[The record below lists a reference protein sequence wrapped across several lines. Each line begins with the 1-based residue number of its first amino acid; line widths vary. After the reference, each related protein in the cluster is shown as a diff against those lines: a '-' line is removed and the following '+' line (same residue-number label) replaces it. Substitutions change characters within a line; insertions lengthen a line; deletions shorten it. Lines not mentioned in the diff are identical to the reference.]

1 MTPSH
6 DADGQLH
13 PADVDE
19 LAGRGDL
26 GAGDQGH
33 GHAAPPPDAGDP
45 GAGDPDTGLSDVDR
59 SAKPGFGAR
68 LRSRVSADLRSAL
81 VDPAQEP
88 TGDFDIVV
96 QQPGRAGDRVATF
109 AGLITAMRLATTA
122 ISLLL
127 VSTSTDDSVSLR
139 VWTALV
145 VGYAIFRAFRPIR
158 YTDDVGSL
166 IKVVAEVGVHVVAV
180 VATGGWESPLIF
192 TLLTAVT
199 VAGLARGFGFSL
211 RVAIATILAVSFPF
225 IDQAVD
231 RREALLRS
239 ASWAGIVLLV
249 AIVAGYARR
258 ISGEADREREL
269 AMDRLGRLADA
280 NALLFSLH
288 RVTQTLPASLDLG
301 DVLDSTLSRMKSLV
315 AYDSVAVLLFDETDA
330 HWDVVRHQ
338 GLHAPTRLG
347 PTELPAGL
355 RQAIAQNRQ
364 VHLPDLSTQIGGG
377 LSNRAGS
384 GIYSVLVARGAIIGL
399 LAIEHSD
406 FNHFSPRDLELV
418 EGFVAPAALALDNAR
433 WFARLRTVGADEER
447 TRIARDLHD
456 RIGQSLAYLGFELDR
471 LVDKEESGQT
481 ITEDIRLLR
490 DDLRG
495 VVREVRDTL
504 YDLRTDVS
512 DEQSLADV
520 LEQFVVRVA
529 ERSELQIQIEADR
542 GARLPM
548 LQEREMWRVAQEAL
562 ANIERHSQATA
573 VRVVWRCDGRRALID
588 ITDNGVG
595 FDQARAG
602 RIDSYGVL
610 GMRERAASIGAAL
623 EIVSAPGR
631 GTRVRCTLTPET
643 TEARDTGASLA
654 PETPAERS
662 TAPFEHAEVP
672 SGRAV
677 TTNDGGTTRLAPL
690 APAPPDATTAHT
702 SSEPWKGR

>member
-1 MTPSH
+1 MTPPD
-6 DADGQLH
+6 DADGQMN
-13 PADVDE
+13 PADVDAPVGPGGLDPRTLGPDGTDP
-19 LAGRGDL
+19 LAP
-26 GAGDQGH
+26 
-33 GHAAPPPDAGDP
+33 AAPPAPQ
-45 GAGDPDTGLSDVDR
+45 GLT
-59 SAKPGFGAR
+59 AR

-81 VDPAQEP
+81 VDPSQEP

-127 VSTSTDDSVSLR
+127 VSTSADDSMSLR
-139 VWTALV
+139 AWTGV
-145 VGYAIFRAFRPIR
+145 VVAYAIFRAFRPIR
-158 YTDDVGSL
+158 YTDDLHSL
-166 IKVVAEVGVHVVAV
+166 VRVIGEVALHVVAV
-180 VATGGWESPLIF
+180 VATGAWDSPLIF

-211 RVAIATILAVSFPF
+211 RVAIATVAAVTFPF
-225 IDQAVD
+225 INDAVD

-315 AYDSVAVLLFDETDA
+315 SYDSVAVLLFDETDA

-347 PTELPAGL
+347 PTELPVGL
-355 RQAIAQNRQ
+355 RKAIAENRQ
-364 VHLPDLSTQIGGG
+364 VHLPDLSTQNGGG
-377 LSNRAGS
+377 LSIRAGS

-406 FNHFSPRDLELV
+406 FDHFTPRDLELV
-418 EGFVAPAALALDNAR
+418 EGFVAPAALAVDNAR

-471 LVDKEESGQT
+471 LVDKEESGQR
-481 ITEDIRLLR
+481 ITEDITLLR

-512 DEQSLADV
+512 EEQSLADV

-529 ERSELQIQIEADR
+529 ERSELQIQVEADR

-562 ANIERHSQATA
+562 ANVERHSQASA

-631 GTRVRCTLTPET
+631 GTRVRCTLSPET
-643 TEARDTGASLA
+643 AESQQTSASRLNES
-654 PETPAERS
+654 PSDRS
-662 TAPFEHAEVP
+662 TAPFEHSDVAPVR
-672 SGRAV
+672 SI
-677 TTNDGGTTRLAPL
+677 TTNDGGTTRLEQL
-690 APAPPDATTAHT
+690 APVAAPSHTDPSTTTPATD
-702 SSEPWKGR
+702 SEKGR